1 MPFDYLKVFEAIN
14 NHKNDAEIDSFMKKI
29 IDIYADIKPNKD

>member
-1 MPFDYLKVFEAIN
+1 MSFDYLKVFEAIN

-29 IDIYADIKPNKD
+29 IDTCADIIPYKD